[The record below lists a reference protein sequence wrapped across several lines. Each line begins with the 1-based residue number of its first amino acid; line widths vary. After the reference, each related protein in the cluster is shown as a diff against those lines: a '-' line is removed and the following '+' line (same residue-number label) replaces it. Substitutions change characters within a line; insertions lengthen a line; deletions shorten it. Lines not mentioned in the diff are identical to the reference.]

1 MPTTSPT
8 SAPDAVVHQNP
19 PFGFGVAPP
28 VVPKHAGETFTI
40 LNATNVTIHVSFP
53 VLSTSPPEADIPP
66 LTRGDFIINSA
77 APPGSYD
84 YRVGIAPVTRD
95 LIGFDLRASAASDPR
110 ILID

>member
-1 MPTTSPT
+1 MANPP
-8 SAPDAVVHQNP
+8 SAPDAVVFQNP

-28 VVPKHAGETFTI
+28 VVPKHAGGTFTI

-53 VLSTSPPEADIPP
+53 VLSTDPPEADILP
-66 LTRGDFIINSA
+66 LTRGDFVIDPEA
-77 APPGSYD
+77 ADGSYD
-84 YRVGIAPVTRD
+84 YRVRIAPATEG